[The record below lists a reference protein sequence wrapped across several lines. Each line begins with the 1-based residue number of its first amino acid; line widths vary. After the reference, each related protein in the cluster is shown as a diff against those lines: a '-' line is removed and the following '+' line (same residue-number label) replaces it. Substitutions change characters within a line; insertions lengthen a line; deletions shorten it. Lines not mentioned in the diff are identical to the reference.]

1 MKYQN
6 QNTSLAYHLA
16 EALKAYIYSSPRR
29 LDMRTDLLGF
39 AGGTV
44 ASMLKWKT
52 KDEETTQTLAEINES
67 LLFLEKNYEQVMDEL
82 PYLAE
87 KRAAYRTEQRL
98 TMNKILDLI
107 RDENLL
113 SNSVMRE
120 IYANKWGDTRRRDAN
135 DE

>member
-1 MKYQN
+1 
-6 QNTSLAYHLA
+6 
-16 EALKAYIYSSPRR
+16 
-29 LDMRTDLLGF
+29 MRTDLLGF

-52 KDEETTQTLAEINES
+52 KDEETTQTLAEIEEN

-98 TMNKILDLI
+98 TMNIILDLI

-120 IYANKWGDTRRRDAN
+120 IYANKWGDTRSRRDAN